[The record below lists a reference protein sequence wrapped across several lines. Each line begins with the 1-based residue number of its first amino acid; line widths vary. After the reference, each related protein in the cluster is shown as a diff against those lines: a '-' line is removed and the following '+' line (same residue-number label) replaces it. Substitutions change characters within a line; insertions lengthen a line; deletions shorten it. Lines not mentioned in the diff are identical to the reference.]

1 MQYWEYPSRASKMD
15 EKTLRRI
22 TMDYYFDNEILYIR
36 FFYGTLLRCLN
47 EKEARQVLQ
56 EVHVGICATH
66 TNRHTMAR
74 QI

>member
-1 MQYWEYPSRASKMD
+1 
-15 EKTLRRI
+15 
-22 TMDYYFDNEILYIR
+22 MDYYFDNEILYIR